1 MRFHKTPYHLR
12 QNIDD
17 IISIARKNITVQYM
31 DQKWGKTTRGFVACN
46 IIDKNDYREY
56 FFEPNKFE
64 MPEIRMIR
72 CIDQKSAYQNAMI
85 ALKRWENETRDFLS
99 KPKKKSQE
107 FIGEVVLLQ
116 KAI

>member
-1 MRFHKTPYHLR
+1 
-12 QNIDD
+12 
-17 IISIARKNITVQYM
+17 
-31 DQKWGKTTRGFVACN
+31 
-46 IIDKNDYREY
+46 
-56 FFEPNKFE
+56 